1 MDVLSLRG
9 ILGDDS
15 EHKSPPAMAA
25 ELLAEYRQRYQT
37 FLEGC
42 PFKPG
47 DLVTPLGNSKVIGAG
62 EPCVVLELRAGTPI
76 FEGDTGTPGFG
87 ERLDM
92 RIARFM
98 SDSIVRF
105 WAESVDYEPYSGGNS

>member
-1 MDVLSLRG
+1 MDMLSIEEL
-9 ILGDDS
+9 LGG
-15 EHKSPPAMAA
+15 EKPRKAPPAMAA
-25 ELLAEYRQRYQT
+25 DLLVEYRDQYQA

-42 PFKPG
+42 PFEPG

-98 SDSIVRF
+98 NDSIVRF